1 MRMNLMHLQE
11 ENPESTELNFY
22 VTLTTE
28 CNLQCLYCYGK
39 SCEDFGSDFNDLTVD
54 YSLPSSVSYDTEFL
68 LTFLKSELNSTIIF
82 YGGEP
87 LVEQDMLKQIMDALP
102 TDRFVLQTNGIL
114 LDQLNSTYANRFE
127 SIFVSLDGDEA
138 LTDHYRG
145 KGTYRKVLNNLE
157 ILRENGYL
165 GEVVARMTVGDAT
178 DIDTQVLELVRNPF
192 ISAVHWQLDA
202 LFWQNDYPRRHFAEW
217 VQENYNPRV
226 RGLIEKWVEHMRTE
240 GEVWTLYPLNGI
252 FHSLLANQSSKLRC
266 GAGWRVFNVQTD
278 GHITPCPVMAGMKD
292 FYVGSIMTDTPRSL
306 RTVSVSE
313 PCASCDIL
321 RLCGGRC
328 LYANVTKLWG
338 PAGFEEVCQT
348 VRNLINSV
356 TEVMPEIRKLIEDET
371 ISLKDFKSPD
381 YNGCEVIP

>member
-1 MRMNLMHLQE
+1 
-11 ENPESTELNFY
+11 LNY
-22 VTLTTE
+22 YITLTTE

-54 YSLPSSVSYDTEFL
+54 YSLPSSIAYNTEALRAFV
-68 LTFLKSELNSTIIF
+68 KADSNSTVIF

-87 LVEQDMLKQIMDALP
+87 LVRQDKLEEIMDALP
-102 TDRFVLQTNGIL
+102 TGRFVLQTNGIL
-114 LDQLNSTYANRFE
+114 LDELNSAYVNRFE

-145 KGTYRKVLNNLE
+145 KGTYLKVTNNLKT
-157 ILRENGYL
+157 IRENGYL
-165 GEVVARMTVGDAT
+165 GEIVARMTVGEAT
-178 DIDTQVLELVRNPF
+178 DIDTQVLELVRNPL
-192 ISAVHWQLDA
+192 ITAVHWQLDA
-202 LFWQNDYPRRHFAEW
+202 LFWQNDYPKRQFAEW

-226 RGLIEKWVEHMRTE
+226 RKLIEKWVEHMRTE
-240 GEVWTLYPLNGI
+240 REVWTIYPFNGI
-252 FHSLLANQSSKLRC
+252 CHSLLTNQSSKLRC

-292 FYVGSIMTDTPRSL
+292 FYVGNIMMDTPGTL
-306 RTVSVSE
+306 RTVSVSD
-313 PCASCDIL
+313 PCTSCDIL
-321 RLCGGRC
+321 TLCGGRC

-338 PAGFEEVCQT
+338 PAGFEEVCRT
-348 VRNLINSV
+348 VRNLISGLREA
-356 TEVMPEIRKLIEDET
+356 TPEIKKIIGERT